1 MSYATTKQQLMYL
14 TIIFFYKI
22 SELLMRELYYHPDC
36 LANILCFH
44 DLAEKKLVTFDA
56 NNNEFLVKIQ
66 NKEYKFK
73 PKGKLYVYNARPKKE
88 TIA

>member
-56 NNNEFLVKIQ
+56 ENNEFVVKIKKKDINSNLKVNSMSTMRDQ
-66 NKEYKFK
+66 IKEI
-73 PKGKLYVYNARPKKE
+73 
-88 TIA
+88 IA